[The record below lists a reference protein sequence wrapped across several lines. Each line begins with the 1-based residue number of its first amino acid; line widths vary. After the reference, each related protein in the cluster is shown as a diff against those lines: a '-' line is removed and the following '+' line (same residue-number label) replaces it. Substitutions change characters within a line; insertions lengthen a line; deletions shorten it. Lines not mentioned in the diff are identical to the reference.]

1 MYHAS
6 LVRRRYIKMIDN
18 DLFLLLFCCNV
29 SGKVVGYQEECFVL
43 FFFLSFP
50 SLGFVLPQIVPE
62 VLLIY

>member
-6 LVRRRYIKMIDN
+6 LVRRRYIKKIDY
-18 DLFLLLFCCNV
+18 DFFLLLFCCNV

-43 FFFLSFP
+43 FFFSFP